1 VNVTSA
7 AGRMTYPLYSVY
19 NSTKWAVEGFS
30 EALQFELRPF
40 NIRVK
45 IIEPGIINTD
55 FYDRSKDVMK
65 RNS

>member
-1 VNVTSA
+1 
-7 AGRMTYPLYSVY
+7 LYSMY